1 MNNEAKILYT
11 QALEKWG
18 FEPQLNQLQE
28 ECAELIVACNKLRRK
43 GEDAKPLM
51 IDELAD
57 VVIMTQQIIYA
68 MEVEKEVEERMNF
81 KLKRIGERLGTY

>member
-1 MNNEAKILYT
+1 MNNDSKILYSQT
-11 QALEKWG
+11 LTKWG

-43 GEDAKPLM
+43 GEEARPLM

-68 MEVEKEVEERMNF
+68 MGVENEVEERMNF
-81 KLKRIGERLGTY
+81 KLNRIGERLGTH

>member
-1 MNNEAKILYT
+1 MNNEAKDLYAK
-11 QALEKWG
+11 ALTKWG

-43 GEDAKPLM
+43 GEDAEPLM

-68 MEVEKEVEERMNF
+68 MHVETEVDERIDF
-81 KLKRIGERLGTY
+81 KLNRIRERLGKH

>member
-43 GEDAKPLM
+43 GDEARPLM

-68 MEVEKEVEERMNF
+68 MRVETEVDERIDF
-81 KLKRIGERLGTY
+81 KLNRIRERLGKH